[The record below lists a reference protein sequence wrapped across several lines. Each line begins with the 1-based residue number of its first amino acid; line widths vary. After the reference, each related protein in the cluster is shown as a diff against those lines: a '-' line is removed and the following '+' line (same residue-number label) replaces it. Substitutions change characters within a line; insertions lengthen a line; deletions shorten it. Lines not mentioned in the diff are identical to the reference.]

1 MRRQHERELQALRD
15 KMADEQVCPDGSLAI
30 FVSGRKRRK
39 KRIEKKTRKEKERK
53 GKKRGKKEGRK
64 EKRREEKKRKETK
77 RNGKK
82 KQKKDYAFRRKF
94 DWKPSIIPGPACV
107 TLVSPPVCE
116 STDKMAGERVSLAL
130 SNAIVMSVCLS
141 GCPSGYR
148 HVCLLACLSVR
159 LSVCLSGC

>member
-15 KMADEQVCPDGSLAI
+15 KMADEQVCPVGSLAML
-30 FVSGRKRRK
+30 VSGRKK
-39 KRIEKKTRKEKERK
+39 RKEKTRSEV
-53 GKKRGKKEGRK
+53 ERK
-64 EKRREEKKRKETK
+64 EKKAKE
-77 RNGKK
+77 
-82 KQKKDYAFRRKF
+82 YAFRRQF
-94 DWKPSIIPGPACV
+94 DCKPSSIPGCPGPACV
-107 TLVSPPVCE
+107 TLVSSPVCE
-116 STDKMAGERVSLAL
+116 FTDKMAGERVSLAL

>member
-1 MRRQHERELQALRD
+1 ME
-15 KMADEQVCPDGSLAI
+15 
-30 FVSGRKRRK
+30 
-39 KRIEKKTRKEKERK
+39 
-53 GKKRGKKEGRK
+53 
-64 EKRREEKKRKETK
+64 
-77 RNGKK
+77 KK

-94 DWKPSIIPGPACV
+94 DWKPRIIPGPACV

>member
-1 MRRQHERELQALRD
+1 MIPLPYLCQEE
-15 KMADEQVCPDGSLAI
+15 
-30 FVSGRKRRK
+30 RK
-39 KRIEKKTRKEKERK
+39 KRKEYIEKKTRKEKERK
-53 GKKRGKKEGRK
+53 G
-64 EKRREEKKRKETK
+64 EKRKEEKKRKEKK

-94 DWKPSIIPGPACV
+94 DWKPRIIPGPACV